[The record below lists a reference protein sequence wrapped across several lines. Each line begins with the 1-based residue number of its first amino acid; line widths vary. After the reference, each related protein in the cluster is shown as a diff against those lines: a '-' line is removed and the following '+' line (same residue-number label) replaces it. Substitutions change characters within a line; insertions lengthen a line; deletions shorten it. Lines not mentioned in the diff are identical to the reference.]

1 MYSNIGAGLA
11 GHILES
17 VSGKPLNVLTR
28 EIIFEPLDMNNTYWF
43 LSEMMDPSKH
53 SKLYKIEKNTNT
65 LIEIELYG
73 LTTYPDGGLRTT
85 ISDLSNYLLCIMNK
99 GSFKGRSIIGSS
111 SVLEMLT
118 SDYSNSYAKFWEVG
132 EKIGHG
138 GWDPGVT
145 TGMYFYPEED
155 LGIIIFINSSS
166 YDNFMELGEKVQ
178 EYGKSI
184 LKRADNSQK

>member
-1 MYSNIGAGLA
+1 
-11 GHILES
+11 
-17 VSGKPLNVLTR
+17 
-28 EIIFEPLDMNNTYWF
+28 MNDTYWF

-85 ISDLSNYLLCIMNK
+85 ISDLSNYLLWIMNK